1 MAEKYAGSAVLEVNG
16 VEIEITDLNVTKQ
29 TGRKLVKTMNSEG
42 RARGF
47 AKGIATWELSLTAAL
62 PIDGSEIDWAEINDA
77 KITVYPLNQ
86 DDKRTSYLGCF
97 TTQVGEKYTVDNEA
111 VIDIKMTALKEVK
124 E

>member
-1 MAEKYAGSAVLEVNG
+1 MAEKYAGSAVLEVDG

-29 TGRKLVKTMNSEG
+29 TGRKLVKTMNSSG
-42 RARGF
+42 QARGF

-62 PIDGSEIDWAEINDA
+62 PIDGTEIDWGGISDA
-77 KITVYPLNQ
+77 KVTVYPLGQ

-111 VIDIKMTALKEVK
+111 VIDIQMNALREVK